1 MLSLRVSVFVYEN
14 YTVTEFSIEQ
24 IVHLDIEEPE
34 GEEKEIDEHKD
45 IVTYFNKT
53 RISSVRAIQ
62 SSYDC
67 FSEKYN
73 SRHLEFNTPPP
84 KHG

>member
-14 YTVTEFSIEQ
+14 CTVTEFSIEK
-24 IVHLDIEEPE
+24 IVHLDIEDSE

-45 IVTYFNKT
+45 IVTYFNRA
-53 RISSVRAIQ
+53 RISSELLLL

-67 FSEKYN
+67 FLEKYN
-73 SRHLEFNTPPP
+73 SRSLEFKTPPP
-84 KHG
+84 KNG